1 MDIKEITNAIMFNGV
16 TNEQLN
22 IIAEAVRYA
31 KDQLSKQNKRSL
43 RVGDP
48 VKFTSNRNGMTYKG
62 NITKIAIKYV
72 TVKTGNLLYKVPANM
87 LEVI

>member
-22 IIAEAVRYA
+22 IIAEAVKYA
-31 KDQLSKQNKRSL
+31 KNQLSKQNKRSL
-43 RVGDP
+43 RVGDA
-48 VKFTSNRNGMTYKG
+48 VKFTSNRNGMTYNG
-62 NITKIAIKYV
+62 NVTKIAIKYV
-72 TVKTGNLLYKVPANM
+72 TVKTGNFLYKVPANM

>member
-43 RVGDP
+43 RVGDT

>member
-22 IIAEAVRYA
+22 IIAEAVKYA
-31 KDQLSKQNKRSL
+31 KNQLSKQNKQSL
-43 RVGDP
+43 RVGDA
-48 VKFTSNRNGMTYKG
+48 VKFTSNRNGMTYNG
-62 NITKIAIKYV
+62 NVTKIAIKYV
-72 TVKTGNLLYKVPANM
+72 TVKTGNFLYKVPANM